1 MKDVNQGGTTD
12 NMPRPCVCREG
23 LFLPLMYSE
32 FSKFVQMKGG
42 NIMGKHVISILVDNT
57 FGVLTRISGL
67 FSRRGY
73 NIDSLSVG
81 ITEDPKISRMTIL
94 VDGDDY
100 VVDQIQR
107 QLSKLIDV
115 LDVRQCKQDR
125 SVYRELALVKV
136 KANLEDR
143 SHIVQIVEI
152 FRASIV
158 DVCNETIMV
167 EITGDEGKI
176 EAFLNLVQPFGIE
189 EVVRTGVIALQ
200 RANISVKEA
209 INSKKSEEEE

>member
-1 MKDVNQGGTTD
+1 
-12 NMPRPCVCREG
+12 
-23 LFLPLMYSE
+23 
-32 FSKFVQMKGG
+32 
-42 NIMGKHVISILVDNT
+42 MGKHVISILVDNT

-115 LDVRQCKQDR
+115 IDVRQCKADK

-200 RANISVKEA
+200 RSNISVKEA
-209 INSKKSEEEE
+209 IHSKKSEEEE